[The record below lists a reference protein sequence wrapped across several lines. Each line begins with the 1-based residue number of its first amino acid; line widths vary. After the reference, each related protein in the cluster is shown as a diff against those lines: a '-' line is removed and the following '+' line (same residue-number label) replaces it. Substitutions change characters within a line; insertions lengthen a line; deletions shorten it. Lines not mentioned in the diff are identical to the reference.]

1 MKLCIIVPVYNEGGN
16 ISKILQL
23 LNNVNFGIPYEIIVV
38 NDGSTDN
45 TLSELLKTSKRMKNV
60 KVISY
65 RQNKGKGYAIRIGLK
80 NSNSDL
86 FVIQDADF
94 EYFPKEIPKLIKH
107 IINDESKVVYG
118 SRFKGG
124 AEKISFT
131 NLLGNKVLT
140 FMTNLMF
147 MSNLSDMETCYKAV
161 HRSVLKKLN
170 LKSNG
175 FEIEG
180 EITAKILKNGYRI
193 KEVPIKYIART
204 KEAGKKIK
212 IFDGV
217 KTLAVLIKIRLG
229 FL

>member
-118 SRFKGG
+118 SRFKGD